1 MRFRGACV
9 VIGAAAVVAASPAPA
24 SAASVGDY
32 SCDIATLRVNE
43 ELDNGKS
50 GSFTASGSG
59 ECWTGDPQQKTATS
73 FSASGSWVAQKCSLI
88 SVAQPSYL
96 TLSGT
101 LTITPSGGS
110 AASTSVIIK
119 TADVGTANTGPGTI
133 SLGSGQSGYVIAKY
147 TSYLLGFVARCGGD
161 GFSPVYSGT
170 FLKL

>member
-1 MRFRGACV
+1 MRLRGVCAAIGMAALFV
-9 VIGAAAVVAASPAPA
+9 VPSSA
-24 SAASVGDY
+24 SAAPIEDY
-32 SCDIATLRVNE
+32 SCDIASLRVNE

-59 ECWTGDPQQKTATS
+59 ECWTGDPQQKTAAT

-88 SVAQPSYL
+88 SIAQPSYL

-110 AASTSVIIK
+110 AVSTAVIIK

-133 SLGSGQSGYVIAKY
+133 SLGSGQTGPVIAKY

-161 GFSPVYSGT
+161 GFSPVYSGK